1 MASGRMTRRILRHH
15 LPIAVLSAVGMAALL
30 RLAPG
35 NGGVQTWSIAS
46 AYVGLVLMGATL
58 VTGPFAILRSRRHPT
73 SSDLR
78 RDLGI
83 WAAVFTLV
91 HFVFGL
97 QVHMKHRYLYWFR
110 EMGTSRLP
118 RPRIDAFGLAND
130 TGLVAVVIAVVLLAI
145 SNDRSLRALGA
156 ARWKRIQ
163 QWNYWFVAL
172 VLAHGVIFQVIE
184 KRTWG
189 FLLFEVVIVSVPAWL
204 QFAGFRARRAANGWS
219 DADVAASD

>member
-1 MASGRMTRRILRHH
+1 MTRRLLRHH
-15 LPIAVLSAVGMAALL
+15 VPIALLSAVGMVALMQ
-30 RLAPG
+30 LAPG
-35 NGGVQTWSIAS
+35 KGGVQTWSIAS

-58 VTGPFAILRSRRHPT
+58 VTGPFAILRGRRHPT

-110 EMGTSRLP
+110 EMGTSRVP
-118 RPRIDAFGLAND
+118 RPRFDVFGLTND
-130 TGLVAVVIAVVLLAI
+130 MGLVAVVIAVVLLAI
-145 SNDRSLRALGA
+145 SNDLSLRKLGA
-156 ARWKRIQ
+156 PRWKRIQ

-184 KRTWG
+184 KRSWG
-189 FLLFEVVIVSVPAWL
+189 FLLFEVIIVSVPAWL
-204 QFAGFRARRAANGWS
+204 QLQGYRARRAARGWS
-219 DADVAASD
+219 DAEAAASDPQ

>member
-1 MASGRMTRRILRHH
+1 MTRRILRHH
-15 LPIAVLSAVGMAALL
+15 LPIALLSAVGMAALL
-30 RLAPG
+30 RLSPG
-35 NGGVQTWSIAS
+35 KGGVQTWSIAS

-58 VTGPFAILRSRRHPT
+58 VTGPFAILRGRRHPT

-83 WAAVFTLV
+83 WAAVFALG

-110 EMGTSRLP
+110 EMGASRVP
-118 RPRIDAFGLAND
+118 TPRIDPFGLTND
-130 TGLVAVVIAVVLLAI
+130 MGLAAVVIAVVLLAI
-145 SNDRSLRALGA
+145 SNDLSLRKLGA
-156 ARWKRIQ
+156 TRWKRIQ

-189 FLLFEVVIVSVPAWL
+189 FLLFEVVIVSVPACL
-204 QFAGFRARRAANGWS
+204 QLAGFRARRAASGWRS
-219 DADVAASD
+219 AEAAASDPQ